1 MPLSHPIKG
10 KIQRI
15 DRQTDG
21 QTDFSRKK
29 LFCIDSKVDVKLNK
43 YVFIVNAKI
52 LIKYEM

>member
-29 LFCIDSKVDVKLNK
+29 IFCIDSKVDVKLNK